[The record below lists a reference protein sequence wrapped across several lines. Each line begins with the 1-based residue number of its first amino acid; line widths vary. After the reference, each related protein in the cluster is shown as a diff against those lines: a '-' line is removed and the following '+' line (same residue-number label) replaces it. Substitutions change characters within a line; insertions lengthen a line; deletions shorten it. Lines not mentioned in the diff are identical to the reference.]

1 MVGVVFLFLHMPFV
15 PVSLDTKWKW
25 IVMFSC
31 FVAAIQS
38 FAEIGFNFSSPSH
51 VIGKKNMTPE
61 GYTKLLEVICQKIT
75 FASNRI
81 SLY

>member
-1 MVGVVFLFLHMPFV
+1 
-15 PVSLDTKWKW
+15 
-25 IVMFSC
+25 MFSC

-61 GYTKLLEVICQKIT
+61 GYKKLLEVICQKIT
-75 FASNRI
+75 FATYFHLVQGEVTIQIQNHTF
-81 SLY
+81 